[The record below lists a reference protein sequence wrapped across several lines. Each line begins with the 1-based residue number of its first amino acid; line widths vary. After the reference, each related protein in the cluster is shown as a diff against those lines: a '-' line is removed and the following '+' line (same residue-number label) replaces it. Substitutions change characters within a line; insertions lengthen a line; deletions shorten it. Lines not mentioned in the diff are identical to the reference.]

1 MHTKATQ
8 SLQKNRGLF
17 KSNHLSNIIF
27 FVRKQFANIDD
38 SYFVFQAEEL
48 MRKIEKEEVSA
59 RISTIY
65 DALFVFMASFHVSWG
80 AWCSCVCIYLFSFS
94 CCCCRWGVCQFSSL
108 LPLVLVLLFYQFLVL
123 VLFRH
128 PLVII
133 SPAPITRIEL
143 PPTDHLPTT
152 YGPPTYW
159 PPTNHLPTDHLP
171 TTYGPP
177 YGPPTDPLFNISIEL
192 SYKSYAPLSDR
203 SKLLMMTPTKRSTTC
218 VLWT

>member
-27 FVRKQFANIDD
+27 FVRKKIANIDD

-108 LPLVLVLLFYQFLVL
+108 LPLVLVLLFYQLLVL
-123 VLFRH
+123 VLFPH

-133 SPAPITRIEL
+133 SPMPITRIEL

-152 YGPPTYW
+152 YVPPTYW

-171 TTYGPP
+171 TTYRPRTDHLTDHL
-177 YGPPTDPLFNISIEL
+177 PTPCSIF
-192 SYKSYAPLSDR
+192 P
-203 SKLLMMTPTKRSTTC
+203 
-218 VLWT
+218 